1 MNTKNRFLKT
11 VFVTTIT
18 ILAFSPFFMGA
29 PSAMDQGSIV
39 TSSCNRCHSLKRI
52 CAKVGTDQKNWQS
65 TLKRM
70 QNKGSGLSDQ
80 ENTALVGFLSSGSAK
95 DVGFCQ

>member
-1 MNTKNRFLKT
+1 MNAKNRFLKT
-11 VFVTTIT
+11 VFVTSIT
-18 ILAFSPFFMGA
+18 ILTFSPLFMAA
-29 PSAMDQGSIV
+29 PFAMDQASIV

-52 CAKVGTDQKNWQS
+52 CAKVGTDQKNWQ
-65 TLKRM
+65 TILKRM